1 MGIFD
6 KQLKPIPQGYAQ
18 AFGDYLKSQ
27 SPLLSGNLYSGV
39 GGGYGNISLLD
50 DDDNDVEVTPSATTT
65 SEATTTNTPPQVSQV
80 EATKAAHSVG
90 AQSYT
95 DYVTAVNEGYKA
107 YQQLF
112 KESLKR
118 KQALADK
125 KVRSDRSTA
134 LANAL
139 GSLVNVFTAYGM
151 AKKGGYAPIIAEYD
165 STPDTELK
173 KSIAARYALENEN
186 EGLLMQLVKDRINSE
201 AEIAKGKYERDVKY
215 ADAIAK
221 AAIGDAKAAQDW
233 WKWQKGEEN
242 KNQRAKD
249 ALEQKERLFKEGEKG
264 KNERAAKRNAA
275 LAGKAAED
283 RMSKGIYTKEQTN
296 FMLGVNSGAIDKRKS
311 KDDLTGFSKTSEIAH
326 KLTPDE
332 KRMLATISNELVERG
347 IKGKDTE
354 AATRI
359 YNKLWAE
366 ESMGAYIAD
375 NTVRDIVVAGL
386 NAKPKKSE
394 NDIIAEVKAAYPILF
409 E

>member
-1 MGIFD
+1 MGILD
-6 KQLKPIPQGYAQ
+6 GQLKPIPQGYAQ
-18 AFGDYLKSQ
+18 AFGEYLKSQ
-27 SPLLSGNLYSGV
+27 SPLISGNLYSGV

-50 DDDNDVEVTPSATTT
+50 DDDNDVETTQPATTT
-65 SEATTTNTPPQVSQV
+65 SEVATTKTPPQTNQV
-80 EATKAAHSVG
+80 GITQAAQGRS
-90 AQSYT
+90 AESYT
-95 DYVTAVNEGYKA
+95 DYVTAVNEGRKA
-107 YQQLF
+107 YQELF

-151 AKKGGYAPIIAEYD
+151 AKKGDYAPIVADYD

-221 AAIGDAKAAQDW
+221 AAIGDAKAAQDLR
-233 WKWQKGEEN
+233 KWEESEKN
-242 KNQRAKD
+242 KKQIAEANR
-249 ALEQKERLFKEGEKG
+249 EQKDKHFKESEKG
-264 KNERAAKRNAA
+264 KNERAAKRNAV

-347 IKGKDTE
+347 ITGKEAE

-359 YNKLWAE
+359 YNKLWVE

-375 NTVRDIVVAGL
+375 DTVRDIVVAGL

-394 NDIIAEVKAAYPILF
+394 NDIIAEVKTAYPILF

>member
-1 MGIFD
+1 MGILD
-6 KQLKPIPQGYAQ
+6 GQLKPIPQGYAQ
-18 AFGDYLKSQ
+18 AFGEYLTNQ

-39 GGGYGNISLLD
+39 GGGYGNISLLGN

-65 SEATTTNTPPQVSQV
+65 SEAATTNTPPQVSQV

-95 DYVTAVNEGYKA
+95 DYVSAVNEGYKA

-151 AKKGGYAPIIAEYD
+151 AKKGDYAPIVAEYD

-201 AEIAKGKYERDVKY
+201 AEIAKSKYERDVKY
-215 ADAIAK
+215 ADDIAK
-221 AAIGDAKAAQDW
+221 AAIGDAKADRDL
-233 WKWQKGEEN
+233 WKWRESEKN
-242 KNQRAKD
+242 TNQRAKD
-249 ALEQKERLFKEGEKG
+249 ALEQKDKQFKEAEAG
-264 KNERAAKRNAA
+264 RNARA
-275 LAGKAAED
+275 KERNAVLAGKAAEE
-283 RMSKGIYTKEQTN
+283 RMSKGIYTEAQNK
-296 FMLGVNSGAIDKRKS
+296 FILGVNNGKTDERETNKNGVKS
-311 KDDLTGFSKTSEIAH
+311 TNEYPHKASKE
-326 KLTPDE
+326 E
-332 KRMLATISNELVERG
+332 MYMFATIYNELEGNG
-347 IKGKDTE
+347 IKGKDIE

-359 YNKLWAE
+359 YNSLWKE
-366 ESMGAYIAD
+366 TPMGSAIGD
-375 NTVRDIVVAGL
+375 RSILDIVVAGL
-386 NAKPKKSE
+386 KKKKSE
-394 NDIIAEVKAAYPILF
+394 AEIRTEIEAAYPIYF
-409 E
+409 GM

>member
-1 MGIFD
+1 MGILD
-6 KQLKPIPQGYAQ
+6 GQLKPIPQGYAQ
-18 AFGDYLKSQ
+18 AFGKHLQSQ

-39 GGGYGNISLLD
+39 GGGYGNISLLGND
-50 DDDNDVEVTPSATTT
+50 DNNDVEVTPSATTT

-95 DYVTAVNEGYKA
+95 DYVSAVNEGRKA
-107 YQQLF
+107 YQELF

-151 AKKGGYAPIIAEYD
+151 AKKGGYAPIVAEYD

-221 AAIGDAKAAQDW
+221 AKIGDAKAAQDLY
-233 WKWQKGEEN
+233 KWEKSEEYKDRRAEANRKQKAELAEYN
-242 KNQRAKD
+242 AERAMERAEVTASGKARTTQEK
-249 ALEQKERLFKEGEKG
+249 ALEEGKKAFVQAINKDKKIQRREGSNRYVLFDMSANQGVKSNFEKIYKG
-264 KNERAAKRNAA
+264 LNKKGLSAAQMDIATEYIKKWWESQPN
-275 LAGKAAED
+275 
-283 RMSKGIYTKEQTN
+283 I
-296 FMLGVNSGAIDKRKS
+296 
-311 KDDLTGFSKTSEIAH
+311 SEILKQETVT
-326 KLTPDE
+326 KLIA
-332 KRMLATISNELVERG
+332 KATE
-347 IKGKDTE
+347 E
-354 AATRI
+354 AR
-359 YNKLWAE
+359 
-366 ESMGAYIAD
+366 
-375 NTVRDIVVAGL
+375 
-386 NAKPKKSE
+386 KK
-394 NDIIAEVKAAYPILF
+394 
-409 E
+409 

>member
-1 MGIFD
+1 MGILD
-6 KQLKPIPQGYAQ
+6 GELKPIPQGYTQ
-18 AFGDYLKSQ
+18 AFWEYQKSQ
-27 SPLLSGNLYSGV
+27 SPVFSGNLYSGV

-50 DDDNDVEVTPSATTT
+50 DDDNDVEVKPSATTT

-80 EATKAAHSVG
+80 EATQAAHSKA

-95 DYVTAVNEGYKA
+95 DYMSAVNEHRKA
-107 YQQLF
+107 YQELF

-151 AKKGGYAPIIAEYD
+151 AKKGDYAPIVAEYD

-221 AAIGDAKAAQDW
+221 AAIGDAKAAQDLY
-233 WKWQKGEEN
+233 KWEESEKN
-242 KNQRAKD
+242 KKQIAEANR
-249 ALEQKERLFKEGEKG
+249 EQKERLFKEAEAG
-264 KNERAAKRNAA
+264 RNARAKDRNAVTLEVARKKAKGQLTDDQATFVLGVAQGRQQTHITTNEFGMPSTSTGEASISKTDINA
-275 LAGKAAED
+275 LASIYNRLEKEGLNETQMDKAMELYRAEWQKSPASA
-283 RMSKGIYTKEQTN
+283 MATN
-296 FMLGVNSGAIDKRKS
+296 FY
-311 KDDLTGFSKTSEIAH
+311 KTVIEQ
-326 KLTPDE
+326 
-332 KRMLATISNELVERG
+332 
-347 IKGKDTE
+347 
-354 AATRI
+354 
-359 YNKLWAE
+359 
-366 ESMGAYIAD
+366 
-375 NTVRDIVVAGL
+375 
-386 NAKPKKSE
+386 
-394 NDIIAEVKAAYPILF
+394 VKAL
-409 E
+409 

>member
-1 MGIFD
+1 MRDMGILD
-6 KQLKPIPQGYAQ
+6 GQLKPIPQGYAQ
-18 AFGDYLKSQ
+18 AFGEHLQSQ

-39 GGGYGNISLLD
+39 GGGYGNISLLGN

-65 SEATTTNTPPQVSQV
+65 SEVATTNTPPQVSQV

-95 DYVTAVNEGYKA
+95 DYVSAVNEGYKA

-151 AKKGGYAPIIAEYD
+151 AKKGDYAPIVAEYD

-221 AAIGDAKAAQDW
+221 AAIGDAKAAQDLY
-233 WKWQKGEEN
+233 KWEKSEEN
-242 KNQRAKD
+242 KSQRAKD
-249 ALEQKERLFKEGEKG
+249 ALEQKDKHFKEAEKG
-264 KNERAAKRNAA
+264 KNERAAKRNAVTLEAARMKAKGQLTDDQATFVLGVAQGRQQTRITTDAFGMPTTSTGEASISKTDINA
-275 LAGKAAED
+275 LASIYNRLEKEGLNETQMDKAMELYREAWQKD
-283 RMSKGIYTKEQTN
+283 PASAMATN
-296 FMLGVNSGAIDKRKS
+296 F
-311 KDDLTGFSKTSEIAH
+311 
-326 KLTPDE
+326 
-332 KRMLATISNELVERG
+332 
-347 IKGKDTE
+347 
-354 AATRI
+354 
-359 YNKLWAE
+359 Y
-366 ESMGAYIAD
+366 
-375 NTVRDIVVAGL
+375 
-386 NAKPKKSE
+386 KKVIE
-394 NDIIAEVKAAYPILF
+394 QVKAL
-409 E
+409 

>member
-1 MGIFD
+1 MGILD

-18 AFGDYLKSQ
+18 AFGKHLQSQ

-50 DDDNDVEVTPSATTT
+50 DDDNDTEVTPSA
-65 SEATTTNTPPQVSQV
+65 ATTNTPPQVSQV
-80 EATKAAHSVG
+80 DATKAAHSVG
-90 AQSYT
+90 AQSFT
-95 DYVTAVNEGYKA
+95 DYMTAVNEGRKA

-151 AKKGGYAPIIAEYD
+151 AKKGDYAPIIAEYD

-221 AAIGDAKAAQDW
+221 AAIGDAKAAQDLY
-233 WKWQKGEEN
+233 KWQESEKN
-242 KNQRAKD
+242 KNQRAEADRKQK
-249 ALEQKERLFKEGEKG
+249 AEQFKEAEKG
-264 KNERAAKRNAA
+264 RNERAAKRNAVTLEA
-275 LAGKAAED
+275 ARMKAQGQLTEGQA
-283 RMSKGIYTKEQTN
+283 T
-296 FMLGVNSGAIDKRKS
+296 FVLGVAQGRQQTHITTDEFGMPR
-311 KDDLTGFSKTSEIAH
+311 TSIGE
-326 KLTPDE
+326 
-332 KRMLATISNELVERG
+332 ATISKTDINAL
-347 IKGKDTE
+347 
-354 AATRI
+354 ASI
-359 YNKLWAE
+359 YNRLEKE
-366 ESMGAYIAD
+366 
-375 NTVRDIVVAGL
+375 GL
-386 NAKPKKSE
+386 NETQMDKAMELYREEWLKNPASAMAAKFYKKVIE
-394 NDIIAEVKAAYPILF
+394 QVKVK
-409 E
+409 